1 MQITERQIQTT
12 ILDLLEEM
20 TQDWDLELD
29 GSISL
34 TDKLIANLNFSSVDF
49 VQLFVAIEDEFG
61 QKLGFHELIM
71 PDDKYVDDLS
81 ASQIVSFVDRKLN
94 SKTETKKEQIEPIP
108 TAAVTASD
116 RLDAARIAQFK
127 QAIPAPPK
135 PNLNAT
141 DKNPPAI
148 FVFSPS
154 RSGSTLLRVMLAGH
168 PQLFVPPELHLLYF
182 ENLQIRK
189 TALSN
194 ELNLHLLNGTIQ
206 SIAELQG
213 CSIEAAEKIMAEYE
227 EQNLSTKEFY
237 GVLQKSLGERILVDK
252 TPSIAY
258 HVDLLKQAEAQ
269 FSDPLYIHLVR
280 HPYATIRS
288 FENAKMDRLLP
299 FMQSSNFSRRE
310 YAELA
315 WLVCHQNISELL
327 QNIPQN
333 RQIRVKFEDLVG
345 QPQTT
350 IEGIC
355 NFLNLDFHPDMLE
368 PYKDKERRMT
378 DGVENVANMSG
389 DLKFY
394 LHKDI
399 EAETAYRWQKYH
411 TVDFLSDTS
420 LNLAKFLG
428 YTE

>member
-1 MQITERQIQTT
+1 MQITEQQIQTT
-12 ILDLLEEM
+12 ILNLLEEM

-81 ASQIVSFVDRKLN
+81 AAQIVSFVEQKLN
-94 SKTETKKEQIEPIP
+94 SKAETKKEETAPLPTVTAVAGDRLNAAKVERFKQSIP
-108 TAAVTASD
+108 T
-116 RLDAARIAQFK
+116 
-127 QAIPAPPK
+127 PPK

-182 ENLQIRK
+182 ESLQIRK

-194 ELNLHLLNGTIQ
+194 ELNLHLLKGTIQ
-206 SIAELQG
+206 ALAELQG
-213 CSIEAAEKIMAEYE
+213 SSIETAEKIMAEYE
-227 EQNLSTKEFY
+227 ERNLSTKEFY
-237 GVLQKSLGERILVDK
+237 RVLQESLGERILVDK

-258 HVDLLKQAEAQ
+258 HVDLLRQAEAQ

-299 FMQSSNFSRRE
+299 FMQSIDFSRRE

-315 WLVCHQNISELL
+315 WLVCHQNILELL
-327 QNIPQN
+327 QDIPQN
-333 RQIRVKFEDLVG
+333 RQIRVRFEDLVG

-350 IEGIC
+350 IEKIC
-355 NFLNLDFHPDMLE
+355 NFLNLDFHSDMLE

-411 TVDFLSDTS
+411 TVDFLSDMS
-420 LNLAKFLG
+420 LELAKSLG

>member
-1 MQITERQIQTT
+1 MQVTEQQIQST

-20 TQDWDLELD
+20 TQDWDLEID
-29 GSISL
+29 ESISL

-61 QKLGFHELIM
+61 RKLGFNELIM

-81 ASQIVSFVDRKLN
+81 VSQIVSFVEQKLN
-94 SKTETKKEQIEPIP
+94 SKTETKKGQIEPIP
-108 TAAVTASD
+108 TAAAIASD
-116 RLDAARIAQFK
+116 RLNAAKVAQFK
-127 QAIPAPPK
+127 QSIPKPPK
-135 PNLNAT
+135 PDLNAA

-154 RSGSTLLRVMLAGH
+154 RSGSTLLRVMLAGN

-189 TALSN
+189 AALTN

-206 SIAELQG
+206 SIAKLRG
-213 CSIEAAEKIMAEYE
+213 CSIEAAEKMMGEYE

-237 GVLQKSLGERILVDK
+237 RLLQQWLGEKILVDK

-258 HVDLLKQAEAQ
+258 HVDLLRQAEAQ
-269 FSDPLYIHLVR
+269 FTNPLYIHLVR
-280 HPYATIRS
+280 HPYGTIRS

-315 WLVCHQNISELL
+315 WLVCHQNILELL
-327 QNIPQN
+327 QDIPAN
-333 RQIRVKFEDLVG
+333 RQILVKFEDLVS

-350 IEGIC
+350 SERIC

-394 LHKDI
+394 LHKEI
-399 EAETAYRWQKYH
+399 EAETAYRWQKFH
-411 TVDFLSDTS
+411 TVDFLSDMS
-420 LNLAKFLG
+420 WKLAKSLG
-428 YTE
+428 YT

>member
-1 MQITERQIQTT
+1 MQVTEQQIQST

-20 TQDWDLELD
+20 TQDWDLEID
-29 GSISL
+29 ESISL

-49 VQLFVAIEDEFG
+49 VQLFVAIEDKFG
-61 QKLGFHELIM
+61 RKLGFNELIM

-81 ASQIVSFVDRKLN
+81 VSQIVSFVEQKLN
-94 SKTETKKEQIEPIP
+94 SNTESKKEQIEPIP
-108 TAAVTASD
+108 TAAAIASD
-116 RLDAARIAQFK
+116 RLNAAKVAQFK
-127 QAIPAPPK
+127 QSIPTPPK
-135 PNLNAT
+135 PDLSAT

-154 RSGSTLLRVMLAGH
+154 RSGSTLLRIMLAGH

-182 ENLQIRK
+182 ESLQIRK
-189 TALSN
+189 AALTN

-206 SIAELQG
+206 SIAKLRG
-213 CSIEAAEKIMAEYE
+213 CSIQAAEKMMAEYE

-237 GVLQKSLGERILVDK
+237 GLLQQWLGEKILVDK

-258 HVDLLKQAEAQ
+258 HVDLLRQAEAQ
-269 FSDPLYIHLVR
+269 FTNPVYIHLVR

-315 WLVCHQNISELL
+315 WLICHQNILELL
-327 QNIPQN
+327 QDIPAN
-333 RQIRVKFEDLVG
+333 RQILVKFEDLVS

-350 IEGIC
+350 IERIC

-368 PYKDKERRMT
+368 PYKDKDRRMT

-399 EAETAYRWQKYH
+399 EAETAYKWQKYH
-411 TVDFLSDTS
+411 TVDFLSDIS
-420 LNLAKFLG
+420 SELAKSLG
-428 YTE
+428 YT